1 MAESIFDLIYGT
13 DRFKKPQ
20 TGLMSSFDDT
30 DYGDL
35 TAQPEKDYL
44 QGMKTRDK
52 IALLTSPYP
61 VVGGITG
68 TYADAMNMIENPEER
83 TLLNA
88 GLMALNW
95 IPTGRG
101 ARESMRM
108 ADDSYRVQHQVA
120 NPKDYPDE
128 SIRLD
133 DLTKSITGEE
143 AGYPADFYTPRG
155 QQIYAPSQRFDDDIY
170 GMANNESYNAILK
183 AKNNPD
189 ATVTIY
195 RGVPKGVDK
204 INEGDWVS
212 LSPTYAREH
221 ASTGYG
227 RSGDEAGEVISQEV
241 KVKDIYWGGDDVN
254 EFGYFP
260 QKTTKPKESG
270 ILENITTKNADKSD
284 DAYQM
289 TYWQNDGKY
298 GDALDNRNLPN
309 DGEIYLGAYGRQTK
323 DFILVDGGKNQSQK
337 AKMRK
342 DDYQDEEIFY
352 TIYDKKTKKPVG
364 TTKLVEQD
372 VDGRRT
378 ITGLVDIKI
387 NDQNQGIGKK
397 FIDNLKQS
405 AKADPYSVA
414 PEFKVFDV
422 KEDAVGFWEK
432 VGAKDFY
439 ERGELGGTYGIKS
452 ANAGEYT
459 QDIPKGFK
467 PKKVTKDHKGQ
478 INTILEFGDDAVD
491 TSKGLLGN
499 VGSKSVKNLDNF
511 KELKSGDTVTTYHAS
526 PSKEIEGGKFDLSKE
541 NLHGG
546 TGLPKGVHSA
556 PQIEND
562 FTNLKEFGD
571 NVFELE
577 TKVGNLFDY
586 GNPDPKL
593 IKKMQDS
600 VDELFPKASASHKQF
615 LKDKLKNGSFT
626 PSEFNEDFFKHHGID
641 TIKDGFERIISLNP
655 DNVKVVKKVR

>member
-1 MAESIFDLIYGT
+1 MAESIFDLIYGE

-44 QGMKTRDK
+44 QEMKTRDK
-52 IALLTSPYP
+52 IALLTSAMP

-83 TLLNA
+83 TLANA

-101 ARESMRM
+101 AREGMRM

-133 DLTKSITGEE
+133 DLTKSITGEQ

-260 QKTTKPKESG
+260 QSKDSG
-270 ILENITTKNADKSD
+270 VLANITTKNVDEVKPENAFRPYNYEDPNTISLVGRNKFGLENDEFQLEYLTRGEKLTNYENTSDDWYNIIDKSTGKEVGQTRLVRQRID
-284 DAYQM
+284 D
-289 TYWQNDGKY
+289 KE
-298 GDALDNRNLPN
+298 P
-309 DGEIYLGAYGRQTK
+309 
-323 DFILVDGGKNQSQK
+323 
-337 AKMRK
+337 
-342 DDYQDEEIFY
+342 
-352 TIYDKKTKKPVG
+352 
-364 TTKLVEQD
+364 
-372 VDGRRT
+372 
-378 ITGLVDIKI
+378 ITGLI
-387 NDQNQGIGKK
+387 NIMIDDKNKGMGTK
-397 FIDNLKQS
+397 FINSMKKS
-405 AKADPYSVA
+405 SKADPYSVS
-414 PEFKVFDV
+414 PQLEVYDITPDGK
-422 KEDAVGFWEK
+422 KFWNK
-432 VGAKDFY
+432 VGAKEY
-439 ERGELGGTYGIKS
+439 YSNREHIGGQYGKIPRWDIK
-452 ANAGEYT
+452 AGEIKANT
-459 QDIPKGFK
+459 K
-467 PKKVTKDHKGQ
+467 PKPVKDDYKGR
-478 INTILEFGDDAVD
+478 INTILDWRE
-491 TSKGLLGN
+491 
-499 VGSKSVKNLDNF
+499 
-511 KELKSGDTVTTYHAS
+511 
-526 PSKEIEGGKFDLSKE
+526 
-541 NLHGG
+541 
-546 TGLPKGVHSA
+546 
-556 PQIEND
+556 
-562 FTNLKEFGD
+562 
-571 NVFELE
+571 
-577 TKVGNLFDY
+577 
-586 GNPDPKL
+586 
-593 IKKMQDS
+593 
-600 VDELFPKASASHKQF
+600 
-615 LKDKLKNGSFT
+615 
-626 PSEFNEDFFKHHGID
+626 
-641 TIKDGFERIISLNP
+641 
-655 DNVKVVKKVR
+655 